1 MKKITIYLL
10 LLAAVIITVNCNSNQ
25 KNNPANA
32 GEDKAAE
39 QEQGTAMK
47 FNAEKPAVRPV
58 SDWVNGFTAEESK
71 KFIEEFNPVSFI
83 GADDIGTYAYL
94 NMGEVLPVSKV
105 TRQGQVSEL
114 EVSIDNNIA
123 SVSADGPLGEKTL
136 EEVMQDTRSRMQG
149 IIVMHHGKVVFEQY
163 PGMPANNN
171 HVWYSSS
178 KVLTGLLIHM
188 LDQDGLL
195 SIEDDITDYITEY
208 KGTDWEGVKIADVL
222 HHQSGM
228 DLVES
233 YASISNPETP
243 VARAY
248 AFSFAPLGTTPD
260 SSLFDIM
267 KDIKRY
273 LPPGT
278 QFDYSTYHTQI
289 LGIVIEKVT
298 NKKFSD
304 VLSERVWQKAGMEG
318 DAELATTPVGEA
330 LNGGVFASRLRDMA
344 RFGALFTP
352 SYDKISDTKI
362 VDDAYLKNVY
372 GTNNGDAFL
381 KGEMGTRII
390 NDFKESPLHASYHW
404 DAVFADGDLYKSGKN
419 GQCIYVSPK
428 TDAVVVWFSSVQN
441 NEIWL
446 PIYARSI
453 EKYLAD
459 K

>member
-1 MKKITIYLL
+1 MKIKEFPILL
-10 LLAAVIITVNCNSNQ
+10 IVLFLVLTSCSNNSEK
-25 KNNPANA
+25 KNKDILM
-32 GEDKAAE
+32 EEEKSSSI
-39 QEQGTAMK
+39 Q
-47 FNAEKPAVRPV
+47 FNAEKAAVRPV
-58 SDWVNGFTAEESK
+58 SDWADGFTAEESR
-71 KFIEEFNPVSFI
+71 KFVEEFNPVSFI
-83 GADDIGTYAYL
+83 GGDDIGAYAYL
-94 NMGEVLPVSKV
+94 NLGEVLPVTKV
-105 TRQGQVSEL
+105 TRSGKVSEL
-114 EVSIDNNIA
+114 AVGIDNNIA

-136 EEVMQDTRSRMQG
+136 KEVMQDTRSRMQG

-163 PGMPANNN
+163 PGMPENNN

-188 LDQDGLL
+188 LEQDGLL
-195 SIEDDITDYITEY
+195 CVEDDITDYITEY

-233 YASISNPETP
+233 YESISNPETP

-248 AFSFAPLGTTPD
+248 AFSFAPLGSTPD
-260 SSLFDIM
+260 SSLFSIM
-267 KDIKRY
+267 RDIKQY
-273 LPPGT
+273 LTPGT
-278 QFDYSTYHTQI
+278 QFDYSTYNTQI

-304 VLSERVWQKAGMEG
+304 VLSERVWQKTGMEG

-344 RFGALFTP
+344 RFGMLFTP
-352 SYDKISDTKI
+352 SYYKITDTKI
-362 VDDAYLKNVY
+362 IDDAYFKNVY
-372 GTNNGDAFL
+372 GSNNGDAFL
-381 KGEMGTRII
+381 KGEMGPRMV
-390 NDFKESPLHASYHW
+390 NDFKESPTHASYHW
-404 DAVFADGDLYKSGKN
+404 DAIFADGDMYKSGKN

-446 PIYARSI
+446 PIYARAI
-453 EKYLAD
+453 VKYLS
-459 K
+459 KN